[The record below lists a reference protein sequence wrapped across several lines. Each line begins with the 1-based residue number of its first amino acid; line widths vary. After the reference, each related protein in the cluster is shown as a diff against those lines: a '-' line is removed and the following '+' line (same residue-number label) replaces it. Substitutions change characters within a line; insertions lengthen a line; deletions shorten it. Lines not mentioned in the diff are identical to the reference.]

1 MKLAATLLLC
11 AFLSLTSTTAHAKGL
26 IRDAELELALQN
38 LAKPIIRAAGFGTGR
53 IRILVIND
61 ATLNAFVVDSR
72 HIFIHSGLIRRL
84 KTPEALQAVIAH
96 ELAHIAN
103 GHLTRRTGNQRV
115 SNRVT
120 AIGFAL
126 AIAAAASGEGRAGVG
141 IAAGTASS
149 AQRVFFSHTRS
160 EESSADQSGVRYL
173 SQNGIDPAAMIEVL
187 DLFRG
192 QEALRRQR
200 QDPYART
207 HPLTRDRLRAVKG
220 YAAAS
225 KTHVK
230 ERSTTSAYWFA
241 RMNAKLTAFLG
252 NPRSTLRH
260 KASKGDGEI
269 ALLRRTIAYHKTP
282 NHKKALEEINRLLRL
297 RPKDPFYHELKGQ
310 ILLESRNFG
319 PAVTSYRNATN
330 LAPREA
336 LIQSGLGKALLA
348 VNSKQSNKDALNV
361 LTRARGRDPAD
372 PSMLRNLA
380 VAHAKNG
387 QNAMASV
394 ATAERYAVLGR
405 FTDASTHA
413 KRAMGAL
420 PQGSGGWLRA
430 NDVLKAAKV
439 APKRKKR

>member
-1 MKLAATLLLC
+1 MI
-11 AFLSLTSTTAHAKGL
+11 LSLTLVLSASTSHARGL
-26 IRDAELELALQN
+26 IRDAELEMALQN
-38 LAKPIIRAAGFGTGR
+38 LAKPIIRAAGFGSNR
-53 IRILVIND
+53 IRVLIIND
-61 ATLNAFVVDSR
+61 NALNAFVIDSR
-72 HIFIHSGLIRRL
+72 HIFINSGLIRRL
-84 KTPEALQAVIAH
+84 KTPEALQSVIAH

-103 GHLTRRTGNQRV
+103 GHLTRRAGNLRV

-126 AIAAAASGEGRAGVG
+126 AIAAAANGEGRAGAG
-141 IAAGTASS
+141 IALGTASS
-149 AQRVFFSHTRS
+149 AQRVFFSHTRA
-160 EESSADQSGVRYL
+160 EESSADQSGIRYL
-173 SQNGIDPAAMIEVL
+173 IQAGIDPQAMVEVL

-192 QEALRRQR
+192 QEALRSNR

-220 YAAAS
+220 HAAAAKSGTQQRS
-225 KTHVK
+225 K
-230 ERSTTSAYWFA
+230 TSAYWFA

-252 NPRSTLRH
+252 NPRQTLRN

-269 ALLRRTIAYHKTP
+269 ALLRRAIGHHKTP
-282 NHKKALEEINRLLRL
+282 NHKKALAEINRLIAL
-297 RPKDPFYHELKGQ
+297 RPNDAFYHELKGQ

-319 PAVTSYRNATN
+319 PAVASYQRAVS

-336 LIQSGLGKALLA
+336 LIQSGLGRALLA
-348 VNSKQSNKDALNV
+348 QNTKASNTAALNV
-361 LTRARGRDPAD
+361 LKKARTRDPAD
-372 PSMLRNLA
+372 PAMLRNLA
-380 VAHAKNG
+380 VAYAKTG

-405 FTDASTHA
+405 FNDASTHA

-430 NDVLKAAKV
+430 NDVLKSAKN

>member
-1 MKLAATLLLC
+1 MKLAATILLSI
-11 AFLSLTSTTAHAKGL
+11 FLSVTSTAALARGL

-38 LAKPIIRAAGFGTGR
+38 LAKPIVRAAGFGSNR

-61 ATLNAFVVDSR
+61 PAMNAFVVDSR

-103 GHLTRRTGNQRV
+103 GHLTRRAGNQRV

-126 AIAAAASGEGRAGVG
+126 AIAAAASGEGRAGAG
-141 IAAGTASS
+141 IAAGSAST
-149 AQRVFFSHTRS
+149 AQRVFFSHTRA
-160 EESSADQSGVRYL
+160 EESSADQSGIRYL

-192 QEALRRQR
+192 QEALKRQR

-220 YAAAS
+220 YAAATKTRIKEPS
-225 KTHVK
+225 KI
-230 ERSTTSAYWFA
+230 SAYWFA

-252 NPRSTLRH
+252 NPRATLRH
-260 KASKGDGEI
+260 KASKGNGEI
-269 ALLRRTIAYHKTP
+269 ALLRRAIAHHKTP
-282 NHKKALEEINRLLRL
+282 NHKKALAEVNNLLKL

-319 PAVTSYRNATN
+319 PAVTSYRNAMN
-330 LAPREA
+330 LAPGEA

-348 VNSKQSNKDALNV
+348 VNSKQSNRDALSV
-361 LTRARGRDPAD
+361 LTRARSRDPAD

-394 ATAERYAVLGR
+394 ATAERYAVIGR
-405 FTDASTHA
+405 FKDATTHA

-430 NDVLKAAKV
+430 NDVLKSSNAAL
-439 APKRKKR
+439 KRKK